1 MPSYNLGGFL
11 KGLDLF
17 DEQVR
22 SDAAKTIRQIAFAVD
37 RELVRRTPVGNP
49 DLWKANRG
57 KSRSDPGYVGRNY
70 TGGRAR
76 ANWLASLETPTDEV
90 VEKPDPSGASSLARM
105 SQVTSQFR
113 LGQKIFIS
121 NSLPYIQR
129 LDEGWSSQAPTGMV
143 AASLQVGVKTVLK
156 R

>member
-1 MPSYNLGGFL
+1 MATNISVFI
-11 KGLDLF
+11 KGLDA
-17 DEQVR
+17 EIANIRQEA
-22 SDAAKTIRQIAFAVD
+22 SKTVRQIAFAID

-49 DLWKANRG
+49 DLWRVNKG
-57 KSRSDPGYVGRNY
+57 KSRGDPGYVGKNY

-76 ANWLASLETPTDEV
+76 ANWLPSLETPTDEV

-129 LDEGWSSQAPTGMV
+129 LDEGWSSQSPAGFV
-143 AASLQVGVKTVLK
+143 SSSIQVGVKTVLK
-156 R
+156 K